1 MANSFNWVYLKG
13 KIVALYHRFPV
24 VLMQRG
30 RLGLLHL
37 CLELCGEHVLHS
49 VNGSADF
56 NAQLKRFI
64 LWREIQS
71 GGGILLWWTLAKK
84 SDMKFKYFKM
94 IRQPIKTAN

>member
-13 KIVALYHRFPV
+13 KIVTLYHRFPV

-64 LWREIQS
+64 L
-71 GGGILLWWTLAKK
+71 
-84 SDMKFKYFKM
+84 
-94 IRQPIKTAN
+94 